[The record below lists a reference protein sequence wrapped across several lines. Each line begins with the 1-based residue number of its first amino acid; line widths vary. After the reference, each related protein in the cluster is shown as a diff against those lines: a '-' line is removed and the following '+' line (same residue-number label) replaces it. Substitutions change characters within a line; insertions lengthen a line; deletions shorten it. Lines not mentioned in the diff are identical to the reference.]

1 MKSEEMEKGKTY
13 HSKHHM
19 CMSIEGCL
27 RNYKRRK
34 INIFTN
40 DDGSQTSDKEA
51 RKYLAEC
58 QAKGWK
64 VIPMGEACEGFDYFG
79 KGCPGHLISVTVNEP
94 ETINEAEQH

>member
-19 CMSIEGCL
+19 CMSVEGCL

-34 INIFTN
+34 INFFTN

-64 VIPMGEACEGFDYFG
+64 VIPFGEACEGFDYFG
-79 KGCPGHLISVTVNEP
+79 KGCPGHLISVTGNEP
-94 ETINEAEQH
+94 ETINEAV